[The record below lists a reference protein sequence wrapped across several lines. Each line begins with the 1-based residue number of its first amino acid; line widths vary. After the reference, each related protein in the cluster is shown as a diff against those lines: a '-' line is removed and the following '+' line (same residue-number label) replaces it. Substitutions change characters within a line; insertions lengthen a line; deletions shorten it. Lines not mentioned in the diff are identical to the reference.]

1 MPRHE
6 QTKEFPY
13 RPEQLYKLVTDVARY
28 PEFLPWCLAAD
39 VQVIDD
45 TEILAE
51 LTIGYKIFREAY
63 TSRVRMSP
71 PEKIDVQYTK
81 GPFKHLYNHWR
92 FEPTDKGCSV
102 HFFLE
107 FEFKSII
114 LDSLMGKFFTL
125 AVEKMV
131 DAFEKRAD
139 DLYGPPKGIEPEST
153 PA

>member
-6 QTKEFPY
+6 QTKEFAY

-28 PEFLPWCLAAD
+28 PEFLPWCLAAE

-45 TEILAE
+45 HEILAE
-51 LTIGYKIFREAY
+51 LTIGYSLFREKY

-71 PEKIDVQYTK
+71 PQKIDVQYTQ

-92 FEPTDKGCSV
+92 FEPTPNGCMV
-102 HFFLE
+102 HFFVE
-107 FEFKSII
+107 FEFKSFI
-114 LDSLMGKFFTL
+114 LDQLMGRFFML

-131 DAFEKRAD
+131 SAFEKRAH
-139 DLYGPPKGIEPEST
+139 DLYGPPQGVEFASS
-153 PA
+153 